1 VTDTDR
7 STLVD
12 VDAAQVTRGTDGMI
26 VVDDPAAPVIVSVR
40 LDTSAGRPVPSVV
53 MVQARHPGV
62 RISAAMLSR
71 LPLAQIIPLAAATNG
86 SGHPDE
92 PYYRQLA
99 RPKPRGQRASWDP
112 GHWDRVLA
120 VYEWALRVDRPGG
133 GGKAVADF
141 WGVTVNP
148 TVYRWLKIAR
158 TRKG

>member
-1 VTDTDR
+1 MTDERTA
-7 STLVD
+7 LLD
-12 VDAAQVTRGTDGMI
+12 VDSAQVTRRSDGMV
-26 VVDDPAAPVIVSVR
+26 VVDDPAAPVVVSVR
-40 LDTSAGRPVPSVV
+40 LDTTGGRPVPSVV
-53 MVQARHPGV
+53 TVQARHPGV

-71 LPLAQIIPLAAATNG
+71 LPLAQIVPLAAATNG

-120 VYEWALRVDRPGG
+120 VHDWALRVQRPGG
-133 GGKAVADF
+133 GARAVADF

-148 TVYRWLKIAR
+148 TAYRWLKIAR
-158 TRKG
+158 TRR